1 MRDSLNTRVSNK
13 RAQLAIFSARV
24 KHCLG
29 RKQDTELSMAQLA
42 EARKKA
48 ESRFDVQICEQQAWS
63 ANAKAHLDAMRVFW
77 AEQQHAT
84 EQKTKLDRENLGVE
98 FSARTA
104 HVHSKCVQLDAEYEL
119 MQSALLNAREAE
131 EAYRI
136 QSLDLQV
143 TMEHLAES
151 ISMTRAH
158 SLHSAVEREYLSQ
171 TTELARLRNLI
182 SHLQAEKLFLQEDTY
197 RALAQR
203 NYMEDSLKKQR
214 IADAIS
220 SRVDRAEVLQSP
232 MSSSPPSASE
242 MSQARVPP
250 PSSPSTGSVL
260 CMIDT
265 DSKNKTEEEHTLVV
279 SEKGVD
285 NAIMTLLDQHLSL
298 QPQQKQQELQQL
310 SAPAV
315 RSMDVAPAVKSSL
328 SNLGL
333 SKKEAGTSELGLT
346 VKGKARQPPPPPKGV
361 LKAAANLGSDID
373 KYESTTKYV
382 ALPAAAAPPTNA
394 VISSVMP
401 SANRRG
407 TVNLL
412 FGKKELPPA
421 PPSPAALAATRKK
434 TPLPTQPE
442 LTTSET

>member
-143 TMEHLAES
+143 TMEHLAEK
-151 ISMTRAH
+151 R
-158 SLHSAVEREYLSQ
+158 SAAER
-171 TTELARLRNLI
+171 
-182 SHLQAEKLFLQEDTY
+182 
-197 RALAQR
+197 
-203 NYMEDSLKKQR
+203 
-214 IADAIS
+214 
-220 SRVDRAEVLQSP
+220 
-232 MSSSPPSASE
+232 
-242 MSQARVPP
+242 
-250 PSSPSTGSVL
+250 
-260 CMIDT
+260 
-265 DSKNKTEEEHTLVV
+265 
-279 SEKGVD
+279 
-285 NAIMTLLDQHLSL
+285 
-298 QPQQKQQELQQL
+298 
-310 SAPAV
+310 
-315 RSMDVAPAVKSSL
+315 
-328 SNLGL
+328 
-333 SKKEAGTSELGLT
+333 GTS
-346 VKGKARQPPPPPKGV
+346 
-361 LKAAANLGSDID
+361 
-373 KYESTTKYV
+373 
-382 ALPAAAAPPTNA
+382 
-394 VISSVMP
+394 
-401 SANRRG
+401 
-407 TVNLL
+407 
-412 FGKKELPPA
+412 
-421 PPSPAALAATRKK
+421 
-434 TPLPTQPE
+434 
-442 LTTSET
+442 